1 MRTDIQL
8 LRGVAV
14 LAVML
19 AHFGALAPG
28 GFLGVDIFF
37 AISGFVITLSF
48 IKLWSRESNRRNL
61 LRKFWLRRFWRL
73 FPALSVVL
81 TATLVSALFLLPA
94 EDFRDQLE
102 MTVWSFFFAGNIGVE
117 VVSQQDYFDPAANFN
132 WLLHLW
138 SLGVEEQFYLI
149 FPFIMLFLL
158 GRFMKTSSQTAVISA
173 VIAGSL
179 ISFLLAGV
187 NEFEVA
193 LMGEGRLTE
202 STGFSAA
209 LGYYSPL
216 TRAWQFG
223 VGIIAAL
230 LTLNTPRKQTS
241 RLLPIAGI
249 TVLSLSLLLMPESN
263 LLPGPLSLVPM
274 VAMFVLLRYPLST
287 RATDSLLARPLSWLG
302 DRSYSA
308 YLWHWPVWS
317 VLTQLSG
324 EGVIVIVMAF
334 LTTLVLAGVTYRFIE
349 RPLIDRYRS
358 IEVEERP
365 RSANLMRKRLS
376 VGAILVAP
384 LLLSGFIVGAEN
396 GLRDAGVIGQRAPV
410 PQVDPA
416 LDCIQTSCD
425 GIHIDVLLVGDSHA
439 GALAN
444 ALSLRLRDNGITM
457 KAAVVAR
464 HFGCLHLPS
473 ETISSIHEEC
483 VGLSREVRNLILHL
497 SPAQVI
503 VFGYTAGRFTT
514 TNSGGYQEISLVDN
528 GTGELI
534 TDDTGASAYRV
545 ALEET
550 KDTVNQAGGH
560 LVVVSGTPDFDLRP
574 EEAGQNGETA
584 SLAETF
590 LLAFTG
596 HQFGQVT
603 SREQQLSRHGGFR
616 EVEQELV
623 RASPSITWIDS
634 WDSVCGPDVCEQVD
648 RDGNLVFS
656 DQDHLSEMG
665 AQMLAS
671 AVADSIAELEH

>member
-8 LRGVAV
+8 LRGIAV

-19 AHFGALAPG
+19 AHFGGLVPG

-48 IKLWSRESNRRNL
+48 IKLWSRESSRRDV

-73 FPALSVVL
+73 FPALSAVL
-81 TATLVSALFLLPA
+81 TATLMSAFFLLPA

-102 MTVWSFFFAGNIGVE
+102 MTVWSFFFAGNVGVE
-117 VVSQQDYFDPAANFN
+117 VVSRQDYFDPAANFN

-149 FPFIMLFLL
+149 FPFVMLFLL
-158 GRFMKTSSQTAVISA
+158 GRFRRTSSQSVVFSA
-173 VIAGSL
+173 VLIGSV
-179 ISFLLAGV
+179 ISFLLAGI
-187 NEFEVA
+187 NEFEGA
-193 LMGEGRLTE
+193 LMGGGRLTE
-202 STGFSAA
+202 ATGFSAA

-230 LTLNTPRKQTS
+230 LSMSTHKGRGRSFAPVV
-241 RLLPIAGI
+241 GI
-249 TVLSLSLLLMPESN
+249 TVLGLSLLLMPESN
-263 LLPGPLSLVPM
+263 LLPGPLTLAPM
-274 VAMFVLLRYPLST
+274 AAMFVLLRYPLST
-287 RATDSLLARPLSWLG
+287 GVTDSVLARPLRWLG

-317 VLTQLSG
+317 VLTQLFG
-324 EGVIVIVMAF
+324 EGAIVIVMAF
-334 LTTLVLAGVTYRFIE
+334 VTALALAEVTYRYIE
-349 RPLIDRYRS
+349 RPLIDRYRKTEVDAGPQS
-358 IEVEERP
+358 IVAR
-365 RSANLMRKRLS
+365 RKRLS
-376 VGAILVAP
+376 IGAILVAP

-425 GIHIDVLLVGDSHA
+425 GIHVDVLLIGDSHA

-444 ALSLRLRDNGITM
+444 ALSSRLLAQGLTM
-457 KAAVVAR
+457 KSAVVAR

-473 ETISSIHEEC
+473 ETISSIHDEC
-483 VGLSREVRNLILHL
+483 LGLSAEVRNLIRQL
-497 SPAQVI
+497 SPAHVV

-514 TNSGGYQEISLVDN
+514 INSGGYQEMSVVDN
-528 GTGELI
+528 QTSELI
-534 TDDTGASAYRV
+534 TDETGASAYRV

-550 KDTVNQAGGH
+550 KNIVDQAGGH

-590 LLAFTG
+590 LLAFSG

-603 SREQQLSRHGGFR
+603 PREKQLSRHGAFR
-616 EVEQELV
+616 DVEQHLL

-634 WDSVCGPDVCEQVD
+634 WDSVCGPEVCEQVD
-648 RDGNLVFS
+648 QEGNLVFS

-671 AVADSIAELEH
+671 AVANSIAGLEH

>member
-1 MRTDIQL
+1 MRTDIQV
-8 LRGVAV
+8 LRGIAV

-19 AHFGALAPG
+19 AHFGAVLPG

-48 IKLWSRESNRRNL
+48 IKLSSQESKRRHVL
-61 LRKFWLRRFWRL
+61 QMFWLRRFWRL
-73 FPALSVVL
+73 FPALSAVL
-81 TATLVSALFLLPA
+81 TATVIFAFFLLPA
-94 EDFRDQLE
+94 EDLRDQLE

-117 VVSQQDYFDPAANFN
+117 VVSKQDYFDPAANFN

-138 SLGVEEQFYLI
+138 SLGVEEQFYLV
-149 FPFIMLFLL
+149 FPFVMLLLL
-158 GRFMKTSSQTAVISA
+158 GRFRRTSSQSTVISA
-173 VIAGSL
+173 VVVGSV
-179 ISFLLAGV
+179 ISFVLAGID
-187 NEFEVA
+187 EFELA
-193 LMGEGRLTE
+193 FMGAGRLTE
-202 STGFSAA
+202 TTGFSAA

-223 VGIIAAL
+223 VGIIAGL
-230 LTLNTPRKQTS
+230 LVMNTDQRRAS
-241 RLLPIAGI
+241 RFLPIAAI
-249 TVLSLSLLLMPESN
+249 TVLSLSLLIMPESN
-263 LLPGPLSLVPM
+263 LLPGPLTMVPM
-274 VAMFVLLRYPLST
+274 AAMFVLLRYPLST
-287 RATDSLLARPLSWLG
+287 RATDSVLVRPLRWLG

-317 VLTQLSG
+317 VLTQLFGAGTS
-324 EGVIVIVMAF
+324 VIVMAF
-334 LTTLVLAGVTYRFIE
+334 VTTLSLAAVTYRYIE
-349 RPLIDRYRS
+349 RPLIDRYRR
-358 IEVEERP
+358 IEAEAGP
-365 RSANLMRKRLS
+365 RRRVAQWKRLRI
-376 VGAILVAP
+376 GAILVAP
-384 LLLSGFIVGAEN
+384 LLMSGFIVGAEN

-410 PQVDPA
+410 PRIDPA
-416 LDCIQTSCD
+416 LDCIQSSCD
-425 GIHIDVLLVGDSHA
+425 GIHVDVLLIGDSHA

-444 ALSLRLRDNGITM
+444 ALSLSLLDKGMTM

-464 HFGCLHLPS
+464 RFGCLHLPS

-483 VGLSREVRNLILHL
+483 IGLSTDVRNLIRQL
-497 SPAQVI
+497 SPAQVV

-514 TNSGGYQEISLVDN
+514 INSGGYQEISLVDN
-528 GTGELI
+528 RTGEQI
-534 TDDTGASAYRV
+534 TDDTGASAYRL

-550 KDTVNQAGGH
+550 RNTVIQAGGH

-603 SREQQLSRHGGFR
+603 SREQQLSRHGAFR

-648 RDGNLVFS
+648 RDENLVFS
-656 DQDHLSEMG
+656 DQDHLSEIG

>member
-8 LRGVAV
+8 LRGIAV

-19 AHFGALAPG
+19 AHFGALLPG

-48 IKLWSRESNRRNL
+48 IKLCSGEPNRRNV

-81 TATLVSALFLLPA
+81 TATLIFSFFLLPA

-149 FPFIMLFLL
+149 FPFVMLLLL
-158 GRFMKTSSQTAVISA
+158 GRLRKTSAQSAVIST
-173 VIAGSL
+173 VLIGSL
-179 ISFLLAGV
+179 ISFLLAGI

-193 LMGEGRLTE
+193 LTGKGLLTE
-202 STGFSAA
+202 ATGFSAA

-223 VGIIAAL
+223 VGIIAAIL
-230 LTLNTPRKQTS
+230 LENTDSGRS
-241 RLLPIAGI
+241 RSLLPAAGI
-249 TVLSLSLLLMPESN
+249 TVLGLSLLLMPESN
-263 LLPGPLSLVPM
+263 LLPSPLTLVPM
-274 VAMFVLLRYPLST
+274 AAMFVLLRYPIST
-287 RATDSLLARPLSWLG
+287 GVTDTVLTRPLNWLG

-317 VLTQLSG
+317 VLTQVFG
-324 EGVIVIVMAF
+324 EGSIVIVMAF
-334 LTTLVLAGVTYRFIE
+334 VTTLALAEVTYGCIE
-349 RPLIDRYRS
+349 RPLIDRYRKT
-358 IEVEERP
+358 EVDEGP
-365 RSANLMRKRLS
+365 QSGVLQRKRLS
-376 VGAILVAP
+376 LGASLVAP

-396 GLRDAGVIGQRAPV
+396 GLRDAGAIGQRAPV

-416 LDCIQTSCD
+416 LDCIQTSCY
-425 GIHIDVLLVGDSHA
+425 GIHVDVLLIGDSHA

-444 ALSLRLRDNGITM
+444 ALSSSLLDKGMTM
-457 KAAVVAR
+457 RAAVVAR

-473 ETISSIHEEC
+473 ETISSIHDEC
-483 VGLSREVRNLILHL
+483 RGLSTEVRDLIDQL
-497 SPAQVI
+497 SPAHVV

-514 TNSGGYQEISLVDN
+514 INSGGYQEISLVDN
-528 GTGELI
+528 RTGRQV
-534 TDDTGASAYRV
+534 TDDNGASAYRV

-550 KDTVNQAGGH
+550 RNTVDQAGGH

-603 SREQQLSRHGGFR
+603 TRDQQLARHGAFR
-616 EVEQELV
+616 EVEQDLA
-623 RASPSITWIDS
+623 RTSPSITWIDS
-634 WDSVCGPDVCEQVD
+634 WESVCGPDVCEQVD
-648 RDGNLVFS
+648 QEGNLVFS

-665 AQMLAS
+665 AQMLS
-671 AVADSIAELEH
+671 SVVADSIAGSEH

>member
-8 LRGVAV
+8 FRGVAV
-14 LAVML
+14 LAVVL
-19 AHFGALAPG
+19 AHFGALLPG

-37 AISGFVITLSF
+37 AISGFVITVSF
-48 IKLWSRESNRRNL
+48 VKLWSGEPNRRTV
-61 LRKFWLRRFWRL
+61 LRKFWQRRFWRL

-81 TATLVSALFLLPA
+81 TVTLISAFFLLPV

-149 FPFIMLFLL
+149 FPFVMLFLL
-158 GRFMKTSSQTAVISA
+158 GRFRGTSSQSAVIRTVVVGAVISF
-173 VIAGSL
+173 I
-179 ISFLLAGV
+179 LAGM

-193 LMGEGRLTE
+193 FMGGGRLTE
-202 STGFSAA
+202 ATGFSAA

-223 VGIIAAL
+223 MGIIAAL
-230 LTLNTPRKQTS
+230 LFMNTDQRRPS
-241 RLLPIAGI
+241 RFMPIAGI
-249 TVLSLSLLLMPESN
+249 TVLALSLILVPESN
-263 LLPGPLSLVPM
+263 LLPGPLTLAPM
-274 VAMFVLLRYPLST
+274 AAMFVLLRYPLST
-287 RATDSLLARPLSWLG
+287 RVTDSVLARPLNWLG

-317 VLTQLSG
+317 ALTQLFN
-324 EGVIVIVMAF
+324 EGATVIVMVF
-334 LTTLVLAGVTYRFIE
+334 VTTLVLAEVTYRFVE
-349 RPLIDRYRS
+349 RPLIDRYRK
-358 IEVEERP
+358 IEVEGGYQP
-365 RSANLMRKRLS
+365 SVAGRKRLRI
-376 VGAILVAP
+376 GAILLGP

-396 GLRDAGVIGQRAPV
+396 GLRDAGVIGQRATV
-410 PQVDPA
+410 PRINPA
-416 LDCIQTSCD
+416 LDCLQTSCD
-425 GIHIDVLLVGDSHA
+425 GEAVDVLLVGDSHA

-444 ALSLRLRDNGITM
+444 ALASNLSERGLAMRGAI
-457 KAAVVAR
+457 VAR

-473 ETISSIHEEC
+473 EGITSPREEC
-483 VGLSREVRNLILHL
+483 RELSAQVRETIFDL
-497 SPAQVI
+497 SPRWVVI
-503 VFGYTAGRFTT
+503 YGYTAGRFTT
-514 TNSGGYQEISLVDN
+514 TNSGGFQEISLVDN
-528 GTGELI
+528 RTGQIVTNEN
-534 TDDTGASAYRV
+534 GASAYRV

-550 KDTVNQAGGH
+550 RDIVNQSGGR
-560 LVVVSGTPDFDLRP
+560 LVVVSGTPDFALRP
-574 EEAGQNGETA
+574 EEAGQNGKTA

-603 SREQQLSRHGGFR
+603 PRELQLARHRAFR

-623 RASPSITWIDS
+623 RDSPSITWIDS

-648 RDGNLVFS
+648 QEGNLVFS
-656 DQDHLSEMG
+656 DQDHLSDMG

-671 AVADSIAELEH
+671 AVANSIAGLEH